1 VDGYVGWIGALV
13 QMSESPARQK
23 ACILVLGMH
32 RSGTSAMTRTINAM
46 GAALPSNLIPPLEDN
61 AEGFWESEDM
71 VHIHNRFMVA
81 VDHGW
86 NDPRPLP
93 REAYDT
99 PAGLVCRAE
108 LMALLR
114 RDFTGQSLFVIKDP
128 RISVLMPIWKTLLRD
143 FGVQPY
149 VVLGFRHPDEVARS
163 LVKRRD
169 GFVDGDNRPVGQHA
183 RAVWLTHNLLA
194 ERDSRALPR
203 AIVSYDDFLADPV
216 AAARSLAERL
226 GCFDAA
232 QVAAGLEV
240 AKTQWKPSMRNQLA
254 TASGSAAGLPVWVA
268 RMYSWLTAAARGEAP
283 STEVL
288 DDMAARMSEALE
300 LYGPLIRAG
309 RPSPA
314 VFKPPVLTRLAR
326 RVSKLRG

>member
-1 VDGYVGWIGALV
+1 
-13 QMSESPARQK
+13 MSESPARQK

-32 RSGTSAMTRTINAM
+32 RSGTSAMTHTINAM

-61 AEGFWESEDM
+61 AEGFWESEDI
-71 VHIHNRFMVA
+71 VGIHNRFMVA
-81 VDHGW
+81 VDSGW

-93 REAYDT
+93 REAFDT
-99 PAGLVCRAE
+99 AAGHICRTE
-108 LMALLR
+108 LMAVLR
-114 RDFTGQSLFVIKDP
+114 RDFTDRSLFVIKDP
-128 RISVLMPIWKTLLRD
+128 RISVLMPMWKNLLCD
-143 FGVQPY
+143 FGAQPY

-169 GFVDGDNRPVGQHA
+169 GFVDGDNRPVGHHA

-194 ERDSRALPR
+194 ERDSRGLPR
-203 AIVSYDDFLADPV
+203 AIVSYDDFLVDPV
-216 AAARSLAERL
+216 AAGRSLAERL
-226 GCFDAA
+226 GCFDDA
-232 QVAAGLEV
+232 QVVAGLEA
-240 AKTQWKPSMRNQLA
+240 AKVQWKPSMRNQVA
-254 TASGSAAGLPVWVA
+254 STAVSGAGLPAWVA
-268 RMYSWLTAAARGEAP
+268 RMYAWLTAAARGESPA
-283 STEVL
+283 TEGL
-288 DDMAARMSEALE
+288 DDLAARMSEALE